1 MKLIIT
7 TFFFLSISCSAQ
19 NNDESEATK
28 KERQDSIINKYVHNC
43 AKNYNFYYEMK
54 EWQSC
59 LDKGLE
65 KDSTIAYLWQ
75 QKAMPYFK
83 IKKYE
88 AGMKYL
94 DKAVEYNAG
103 RWQPYRGFIKCIFSK
118 TYKDA
123 IKDFEECKTKWGDN
137 YEMDHT
143 YSFYIGLSYL
153 QLNEFEKAETYFNNT
168 ITEQENKFKEAHYL
182 DLFYYAITKY
192 ELQKYEEAIVI
203 FNKVIEQYSEFSEA
217 IYYKALCLRKQNKSR
232 EAYET
237 LIIEAQEYA
246 KQGYTIN
253 EDNAV
258 YELYPYQVKWK

>member
-7 TFFFLSISCSAQ
+7 AFFFFSISCFAQ
-19 NNDESEATK
+19 NKESEKVK
-28 KERQDSIINKYVHNC
+28 KQIQDSIINEYVHNC
-43 AKNYNFYYEMK
+43 AQNYNYNYQMR
-54 EWQSC
+54 EWQEC
-59 LDKGLE
+59 LNKGLE

-88 AGMKYL
+88 VGMEYI
-94 DKAVEYNAG
+94 DKAVKYDAK
-103 RWQPYRGFIKCIFSK
+103 RWQPYRAFIKCIFSK
-118 TYKDA
+118 TYKNA

-153 QLNEFEKAETYFNNT
+153 QLNEFEKAETYFQNT
-168 ITEQENKFKEAHYL
+168 ITEQENKFKEAHHL

-192 ELQKYEEAIVI
+192 ELEKYTEAIVI
-203 FNKVIEQYSEFSEA
+203 FDKVIKQYPEFSDA
-217 IYYKALCLRKQNKSR
+217 IYYKALCLRKQDKPLEVYGS
-232 EAYET
+232 
-237 LIIEAQEYA
+237 LIIEAKEFA
-246 KQGYTIN
+246 EKGYTIN

-258 YELYPYQVKWK
+258 YEPYPYQVKWKK